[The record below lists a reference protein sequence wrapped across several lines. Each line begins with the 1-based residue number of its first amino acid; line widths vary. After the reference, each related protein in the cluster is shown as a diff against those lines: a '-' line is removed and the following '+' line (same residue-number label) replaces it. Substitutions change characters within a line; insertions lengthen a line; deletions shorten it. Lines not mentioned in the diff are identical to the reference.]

1 MRVRKWK
8 AVLIGSAIM
17 GMLGLCGCEDKV
29 ITAASVLDEDG
40 QTVEYIEMQEFELK
54 EKQADIDREDV
65 RYCAVMVPAGYY
77 ESEEIPGMYL
87 HERAPLD
94 SSNIYYTASEGNGKG
109 WVSESL
115 TEKEYKDIIEE
126 AFREQGQEGSLTID
140 SFEEVDMDGV
150 PAYKIRSTYDTD
162 GNAIQQLTYLVLAE
176 KTYTITYSQAED
188 DELIA
193 DFEVSDGKIKLVKD
207 NQVETAKA
215 EED

>member
-1 MRVRKWK
+1 MRGTKWR
-8 AVLIGSAIM
+8 AALIGSAMI
-17 GMLGLCGCEDKV
+17 GMLILSGCEDKV

-54 EKQADIDREDV
+54 EKQADIGREDV
-65 RYCAVMVPAGYY
+65 RYCAVMIPADYY
-77 ESEEIPGMYL
+77 ASEEIPGMYL

-94 SSNIYYTASEGNGKG
+94 SSNIYYTASEGNGEG

-126 AFREQGQEGSLTID
+126 AFREKGQEGSLTID
-140 SFEEVDMDGV
+140 SFEAVDMDGV
-150 PAYKIRSTYDTD
+150 PAYKIRSTYDT
-162 GNAIQQLTYLVLAE
+162 GENEIQQLTYLVLAE

-193 DFEVSDGKIKLVKD
+193 DFEVADGKIKLVKE